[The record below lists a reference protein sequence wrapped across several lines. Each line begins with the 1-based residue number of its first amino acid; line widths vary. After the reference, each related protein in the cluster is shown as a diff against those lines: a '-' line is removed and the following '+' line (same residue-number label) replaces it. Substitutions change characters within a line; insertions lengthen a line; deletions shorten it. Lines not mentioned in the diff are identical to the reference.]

1 MIDVGD
7 VTVGFLAFD
16 IAPVII
22 RLWSAKTRTAT
33 HGKIRYNKFR
43 KLKSS

>member
-22 RLWSAKTRTAT
+22 RLWSAKTRTASFAT
-33 HGKIRYNKFR
+33 III
-43 KLKSS
+43 KSAYL

>member
-22 RLWSAKTRTAT
+22 KLWSAQIVFTERNDDYGIC
-33 HGKIRYNKFR
+33 H
-43 KLKSS
+43 